1 VRGIDALAMIAPV
14 GAALA
19 SHGQTWSQPLG
30 IGDRFRGPRRRGS
43 RAIAGPDDRQRPRG
57 RLPPPSLPPPVSSP
71 SPPFGVAAV
80 GPHGRARARGTLAGG
95 TRPGRGALGSAHGLR
110 RARGLRKARPAR
122 GGPCTGCQR
131 RAGWA
136 SCLFGGPST
145 APRRGPSVDE
155 GIRQGHLREKPHLL
169 VAGEKPE
176 RGPTRRTVAA
186 DLTPPVAFPH
196 PINSVGSSPRVSVA
210 AGPLQPISTPTI

>member
-1 VRGIDALAMIAPV
+1 MGRLGANRWGSGIALP
-14 GAALA
+14 
-19 SHGQTWSQPLG
+19 
-30 IGDRFRGPRRRGS
+30 GPRRRGS

-155 GIRQGHLREKPHLL
+155 RIRHGRFREKPHLL
-169 VAGEKPE
+169 VARDMPE

-186 DLTPPVAFPH
+186 DLTPPWPFHIPSTALDHRPASQLRPARCSPFP
-196 PINSVGSSPRVSVA
+196 R
-210 AGPLQPISTPTI
+210 PLYNRAYQAQL